1 MIQSGTYLNVIDNS
15 GAKDVCCIKVSKG
28 YRRRYANIGDIITVS
43 IKNIRKRKKLTS
55 KVQKGDVTK
64 ALVIRTR
71 FSKTSKLNEQSKFF
85 ENSAVLITKQN
96 KLIGT
101 RIFGAIPKT
110 FKYTKFLRV
119 TSLCAGLIK

>member
-1 MIQSGTYLNVIDNS
+1 MIQSGSYLNVIDNS

-28 YRRRYANIGDIITVS
+28 YRRRYASIGDIITVS
-43 IKNIRKRKKLTS
+43 IKNIRKKKKLTS

-71 FSKTSKLNEQSKFF
+71 AVTTSKLNEQSKFF

-101 RIFGAIPKT
+101 RIFGAVPKS

-119 TSLCAGLIK
+119 ASLCAGLIK

>member
-1 MIQSGTYLNVIDNS
+1 MIQSGSYLNVIDNS

-28 YRRRYANIGDIITVS
+28 YRRRYAIIGDVITVS
-43 IKNIRKRKKLTS
+43 IKNIRQKKKLTS

-64 ALVIRTR
+64 ALIVRTR
-71 FSKTSKLNEQSKFF
+71 NITTSKLNEQSKFF

-101 RIFGAIPKT
+101 RIFGAVSKS

-119 TSLCAGLIK
+119 ASLCAGLIK

>member
-1 MIQSGTYLNVIDNS
+1 MIQSGSYLNVIDNS

-28 YRRRYANIGDIITVS
+28 YRRRYASIGDVITVS
-43 IKNIRKRKKLTS
+43 IKNIRKKKKLTS

-64 ALVIRTR
+64 AIVIRTR
-71 FSKTSKLNEQSKFF
+71 AITTSKLNEQSKFF

-101 RIFGAIPKT
+101 RIFGAVPKS

-119 TSLCAGLIK
+119 ASLCAGLIK

>member
-28 YRRRYANIGDIITVS
+28 YRRRYATIGDIITVS
-43 IKNIRKRKKLTS
+43 IKNIRKKKKLTS
-55 KVQKGDVTK
+55 KVQKGDVIK
-64 ALVIRTR
+64 ALIIRTR
-71 FSKTSKLNEQSKFF
+71 SITTSSLNEQSKFF

-101 RIFGAIPKT
+101 RIFGAIPIS
-110 FKYTKFLRV
+110 FRNTKFLRV
-119 TSLCAGLIK
+119 ISLCTGLIN